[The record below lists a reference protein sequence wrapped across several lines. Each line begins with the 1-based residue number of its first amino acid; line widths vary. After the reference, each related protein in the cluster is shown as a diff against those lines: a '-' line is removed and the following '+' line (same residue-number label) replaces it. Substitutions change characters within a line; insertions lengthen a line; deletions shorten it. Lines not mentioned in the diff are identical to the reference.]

1 MTHKKRLVHSK
12 VFSAL
17 LVLNGILIILILAQ
31 ATGLF
36 IKTQPELEVNDGAVD
51 LDILSI
57 EQKVAQMLVV
67 QGDVTHMQAWK
78 KMNVGGVHLYGRKT
92 EHVFKNTV
100 IDFQYD
106 RNVPFFVTVDLEGC
120 VNPFGFFRN
129 FTAASE
135 IDTVGN
141 AFQKGFEEGKYLVS
155 LGINLNFAPVVDL
168 EDEIWKCR
176 TFPGNETTISELA
189 QSYLLGLQDSG
200 VISTIK
206 HYPGKTL
213 VVRDPHKFV
222 VKAEIDAED
231 VSPYTYLFEKGDAKA
246 VMVSHIIVTG
256 EVDSNGVPSVVSKKI
271 IDDIKGDYDGLI
283 ISDEIHML
291 GLKSFYDTLDEMYIA
306 VYAAGNDIILNFDS
320 DPNEINR
327 MIKVVSN
334 AVRQGKISE
343 KQIDNSVTKILEAKG
358 FRVI

>member
-1 MTHKKRLVHSK
+1 MILLIVNGLL
-12 VFSAL
+12 AL
-17 LVLNGILIILILAQ
+17 LVIAK
-31 ATGLF
+31 ATGMF
-36 IKTQPELEVNDGAVD
+36 IPTQPELRAWNGVVNLNGMTM
-51 LDILSI
+51 

-92 EHVFKNTV
+92 EHVFRNTV

-106 RNVPFFVTVDLEGC
+106 RSVPFFVTVDLEGC

-129 FTAASE
+129 FTAAAE
-135 IDTVGN
+135 IDTIGE
-141 AFQKGFEEGKYLVS
+141 AFEKGFEEGKYLLS

-176 TFPGNETTISELA
+176 SFPGNETSISELA
-189 QSYLLGLQDSG
+189 QSYILGLQDSG
-200 VISTIK
+200 VIATIK

-213 VVRDPHKFV
+213 VVRDPHKYI
-222 VKAEIDAED
+222 VKAEIEQED
-231 VSPYTYLFEKGDAKA
+231 VSPYTYLFQKGDAKA

-256 EVDSNGVPSVVSKKI
+256 EVDSHGVPSVVSKKVLG
-271 IDDIKGDYDGLI
+271 DIRKDYDGLI

-291 GLKSFYDTLDEMYIA
+291 GLKSFYPTLDDMYIA
-306 VYAAGNDIILNFDS
+306 VYAAGNDVILNFDS

-327 MIKVVSN
+327 MIQVVAK
-334 AVRQGKISE
+334 AVREGKISE
-343 KQIDNSVTKILEAKG
+343 NAIDASVTKILQAKG
-358 FRVI
+358 FRVK